1 MRTIQMTL
9 DDDLVDQVDQIV
21 KTIKTTRSAFTRDAL
36 RLALKQFEILEL
48 EKKHREGYKQFPV
61 NNEEFQVWEDEQVW
75 GDS

>member
-9 DDDLVDQVDQIV
+9 DDDLVDQVDQLV

-36 RLALKQFEILEL
+36 RQALKQFAMLEL
-48 EKKHREGYKQFPV
+48 EKKHCKGYEQFPV
-61 NNEEFQVWEDEQVW
+61 NNDEFQIWEDEQAW